1 MSGHIFSVTSSN
13 IKQSIRRKLLD
24 SSDSKD
30 VFCLR
35 TEEPSEI
42 VHISKGKHEKDK
54 FKKFFRFLEG
64 LQEVYIWVCLVN
76 IYVRVETQEM
86 SSVIISKM

>member
-1 MSGHIFSVTSSN
+1 MRNLQVLRNSSWVNEWSHLFSN
-13 IKQSIRRKLLD
+13 LLQYQSLLEG
-24 SSDSKD
+24 SCWIPVISKD

-54 FKKFFRFLEG
+54 FKKIFKLLEG
-64 LQEVYIWVCLVN
+64 LQEV
-76 IYVRVETQEM
+76 
-86 SSVIISKM
+86 